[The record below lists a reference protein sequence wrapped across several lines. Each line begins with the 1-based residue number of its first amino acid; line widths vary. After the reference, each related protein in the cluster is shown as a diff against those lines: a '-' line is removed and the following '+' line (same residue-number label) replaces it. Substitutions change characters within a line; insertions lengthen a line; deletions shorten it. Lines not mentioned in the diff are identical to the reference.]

1 MGVMITINLSSGL
14 PVYRQIVDQFKCAIG
29 AGRLKPGDKL
39 PTHRDLAAEL
49 VIAPMTVKKAY
60 DTLVGEK
67 LIVMSAGRGTFV
79 ASSAPVMSRTEKRER
94 IAEAVRRLALE
105 SSAFDLPVS
114 EAVQMLEKEYANIK
128 SKKEGGG

>member
-14 PVYRQIVDQFKCAIG
+14 PVYRQIVDQVKCAIG

-49 VIAPMTVKKAY
+49 VVAPMTVKKAY

-67 LIVMSAGRGTFV
+67 LIIMGAGRGTFV
-79 ASSAPVMSRTEKRER
+79 ASDARPMSRADKRER
-94 IAEAVRRLALE
+94 IAEAVRQLALE
-105 SSAFDLPVS
+105 SSAFDLPVG
-114 EAVQMLEKEYANIK
+114 EAVQMLEKEYGNIK
-128 SKKEGGG
+128 ARKGD